1 MGGHVS
7 ISTCNSTCAGRRYSR
22 GRRDHRRH
30 RHRQAV
36 APQIG
41 VRRLVLDRR
50 GVWLAG
56 PATRAVPSDEINL
69 LEALHVEISQD
80 SRR

>member
-1 MGGHVS
+1 MGGQA
-7 ISTCNSTCAGRRYSR
+7 STCAGRRYSR
-22 GRRDHRRH
+22 GRGDHRRH
-30 RHRQAV
+30 RHRQVV

-41 VRRLVLDRR
+41 VRRLDLDRR

-56 PATRAVPSDEINL
+56 PAAEGIPVGEGYLKETT
-69 LEALHVEISQD
+69 HVENSKE